1 MSKWNDIMSMVK
13 AGYKPNEIKEIFELG
28 KEPEPDPEEKDEEEN
43 EPDPEEKDDEDGKG
57 TESDWKEQYNDLKK
71 KLEQLQK
78 ENSNREIDKDNPD
91 TFEEAENALADL
103 IRS

>member
-28 KEPEPDPEEKDEEEN
+28 KEPEPDPEETDEEEN
-43 EPDPEEKDDEDGKG
+43 EPDPEESGEDGQSPKP
-57 TESDWKEQYNDLKK
+57 DWQEKYNDLKE

-78 ENSNREIDKDNPD
+78 ENSEREIDKDNPD
-91 TFEEAENALADL
+91 TFEEAENALANL